1 MLKKEITYEDP
12 FTNEE
17 VTQTFYFNLTKAE
30 ITEWE
35 FSVDGG
41 LQQYLTAI
49 VENQNGK
56 EIMAAMK
63 ELILKSYGKRE
74 GSNFIKNERIREEFE
89 SSEPYSAMFWEL
101 CTDAEAASKF
111 MNSIVPKDMA
121 NQEELSVERPNL
133 TESLAADRAHLT
145 AVEKPRDGVEIRPE
159 PKVLTRAELVAMD
172 HQELQSGLAEGR
184 YRLSNDAAKL
194 D

>member
-49 VENQNGK
+49 VENENGK

-63 ELILKSYGKRE
+63 ELILKSHGKRE

-89 SSEPYSAMFWEL
+89 SSEPYSALFWEL
-101 CTDAEAASKF
+101 CTDADAASKF
-111 MNSIVPKDMA
+111 MNAIVPKDMA
-121 NQEELSVERPNL
+121 NQDELAFDRPNL
-133 TESLAADRAHLT
+133 TQVPKP
-145 AVEKPRDGVEIRPE
+145 VEPTVLEREEAKI
-159 PKVLTRAELVAMD
+159 LTRKELIEMD

>member
-41 LQQYLTAI
+41 LQHYLTAV

-63 ELILKSYGKRE
+63 ELILKSHGKRE

-89 SSEPYSAMFWEL
+89 SSEPYSALFWEL
-101 CTDAEAASKF
+101 CTDAESAAKF
-111 MNSIVPKDMA
+111 VSSIVPKDMA
-121 NQEELSVERPNL
+121 NQEELAVERPNL
-133 TESLAADRAHLT
+133 KESLASDRATLT
-145 AVEKPRDGVEIRPE
+145 AVENPRDGVEIRPE
-159 PKVLTRAELVAMD
+159 PKFLTREELVAMD
-172 HQELQSGLAEGR
+172 RQELQSGLAEGR
-184 YRLSNDAAKL
+184 YILSNDAAKI

>member
-41 LQQYLTAI
+41 LQQHLTAI
-49 VENQNGK
+49 VENENGK

-63 ELILKSYGKRE
+63 ELILKSHGKRE

-89 SSEPYSAMFWEL
+89 SSEAYSALFWEM
-101 CTDAEAASKF
+101 CTDAEAATKF

-121 NQEELSVERPNL
+121 NQEELAFDRPN
-133 TESLAADRAHLT
+133 LT

-159 PKVLTRAELVAMD
+159 PKILTREELVAMD
-172 HQELQSGLAEGR
+172 HMELQSGLAQGR